1 MRESLYER
9 LSLVVRATKSLIRL
23 PRLQP
28 LMSTAAE
35 TENGFFAFYRE
46 YAHTAVHTVTATA
59 LTAFG
64 LLTFVHQAFV
74 VLAIAVYVLP
84 PIYLYLTRNGEP
96 PEAVGNEITKETN
109 GTDEPTDTAGGDL
122 GGQSTEFGE
131 STEPAATE
139 TAPSRDRNSPTNDT
153 ARNEEPTA
161 EPSVTGSP
169 SGATASNPETS
180 EETTATETAA
190 RTTTER
196 ERAASAG
203 SGSRTEADR
212 TDTGR
217 KGDEDRR
224 EDEHSNGSDESNG
237 IDEDERD
244 EPGERSEKPEKAGTE
259 TIGET
264 GETERTEPVEPS
276 EPIEEFEDTG
286 EIRDT
291 EGTGEN
297 GGTDET
303 NAATEEWGEIDS
315 PTSET
320 LFDVV
325 AIGEKAYIVGENGVV
340 LAREAEW
347 EVVLEHGPAAE
358 STTLRGVDGTGDG
371 KAVWIAGDSG
381 VLGRYDTETGRHTD
395 HSAPEGITDN
405 WTDLAVAGAA
415 GKERVSV
422 VNGSG
427 QVLVGNYDG
436 SAVAWEE
443 PVKPGSGSSMSA
455 IEFINKSTGYC
466 CDTNS
471 GVYEIS
477 DEEFSRI
484 GIEDGGSFTELA
496 ATDETIGVTDDDGTV
511 QRFDGAIWTPLRAA
525 ENALSA
531 IDTNEEEWIAVGA
544 GGMISEQQGGGW
556 EPVDVST
563 EANLHGI
570 AIGATPV
577 AVGDEGTLLERSE
590 S

>member
-1 MRESLYER
+1 
-9 LSLVVRATKSLIRL
+9 
-23 PRLQP
+23 
-28 LMSTAAE
+28 MSTAEE
-35 TENGFFAFYRE
+35 TENGFFTFYRE

-64 LLTFVHQAFV
+64 LLTFVHQGFV

-96 PEAVGNEITKETN
+96 PEPVGTEITEETN
-109 GTDEPTDTAGGDL
+109 EASEPTDTASGDFD
-122 GGQSTEFGE
+122 GQSAESIE
-131 STEPAATE
+131 STDSTKPEATE
-139 TAPSRDRNSPTNDT
+139 TASPTSGDRKPPTDGT
-153 ARNEEPTA
+153 ARSGEPTA
-161 EPSVTGSP
+161 EPSVAESP
-169 SGATASNPETS
+169 SGATVSNS
-180 EETTATETAA
+180 GDGEETTATETAA

-196 ERAASAG
+196 ERTASAG
-203 SGSRTEADR
+203 SGNRTEADR
-212 TDTGR
+212 TDR
-217 KGDEDRR
+217 QEDEDGKERKDDR
-224 EDEHSNGSDESNG
+224 SDGDNEPNEIEDSEGSEA
-237 IDEDERD
+237 
-244 EPGERSEKPEKAGTE
+244 P
-259 TIGET
+259 
-264 GETERTEPVEPS
+264 EPVETS
-276 EPIEEFEDTG
+276 ESIEEFEDTEETG
-286 EIRDT
+286 DS

-297 GGTDET
+297 VDTGETDGS
-303 NAATEEWGEIDS
+303 TEEWDEIDS

-325 AIGEKAYIVGENGVV
+325 AVGKNAYAAGENGVV
-340 LAREAEW
+340 LAREDEW
-347 EVVLEHGPAAE
+347 EIVLDHGPAAE
-358 STTLRGVDGTGDG
+358 SETLRGVDATRDG
-371 KAVWIAGDSG
+371 NALWVTGDSG
-381 VLGRYDTETGRHTD
+381 VLGRYDPEAGRHTD

-415 GKERVSV
+415 GEEQVHL

-427 QVLVGNYDG
+427 QVLVGSYDG
-436 SAVAWEE
+436 SAVKWEE

-455 IEFINKSTGYC
+455 IEFVDESTGYC

-477 DEEFSRI
+477 DEEFERI
-484 GIEDGGSFTELA
+484 GIEDGGSFTALA

-511 QRFDGAIWTPLRAA
+511 QRFDGAIWTPLRTA

-531 IDTNEEEWIAVGA
+531 IDTNDGEWIAVGT
-544 GGMISEQQGGGW
+544 GGIISEQQGGGW
-556 EPVDVST
+556 ESVDSAT